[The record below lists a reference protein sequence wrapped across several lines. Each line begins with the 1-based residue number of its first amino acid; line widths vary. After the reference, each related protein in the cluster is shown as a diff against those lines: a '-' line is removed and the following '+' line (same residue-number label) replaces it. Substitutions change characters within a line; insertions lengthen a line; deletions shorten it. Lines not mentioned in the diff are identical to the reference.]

1 MNLGNNRLYP
11 LQRRFTQLRP
21 CGEARRLGH
30 VGRQIFR
37 ELHASFGV
45 TDAAAAEASG
55 DEEVA
60 MLDAVAATSQC
71 KWIGA
76 ESVYLYRSVSLWTS
90 AALRTWQAIQ
100 DTSRPRFDMEVEPLN
115 FTT

>member
-1 MNLGNNRLYP
+1 M
-11 LQRRFTQLRP
+11 QLRP

-30 VGRQIFR
+30 VRRQIFR

-45 TDAAAAEASG
+45 TDAAAAEASD

-60 MLDAVAATSQC
+60 MIDAVAATRQC

-76 ESVYLYRSVSLWTS
+76 ESVYRYWYVSMWTS
-90 AALRTWQAIQ
+90 AELRKWQALQ
-100 DTSRPRFDMEVEPLN
+100 ETSKLRFNMEVEELN
-115 FTT
+115 FTTLSVMCMKRSRRRMS